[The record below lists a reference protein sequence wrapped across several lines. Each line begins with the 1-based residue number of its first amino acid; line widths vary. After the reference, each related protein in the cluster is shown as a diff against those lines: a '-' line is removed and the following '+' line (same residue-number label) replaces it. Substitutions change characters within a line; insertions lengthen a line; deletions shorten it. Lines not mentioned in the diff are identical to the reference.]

1 MAYPASSCLS
11 LRSALSSDFVVP
23 NNRRSQSAAGSEGPS
38 RTLTNKAAASP
49 SVRHELE
56 AEIALY
62 RHALE
67 KGREEFKAFAYAV
80 SHDLRAPLR
89 AIEGFSKILLED
101 FSKELSAEPQ
111 RFLNHIIANTQQLSS
126 QLDDLLKF
134 YRSSK
139 HEPTKIQVNPNAI
152 CQEILSELDGQL
164 SGVTVVQE
172 GLPRVLAD
180 PVQLRE
186 IFLQLLSNALKYS
199 AKSGK
204 PRIEIGARKEPGA
217 TTFFVRDNGIGFDTR
232 KAEKLFQVFQKM
244 HSPTDFPGNGIG
256 LAIAKRLVEA
266 HGGCI
271 SAEAEPGKGAVFCFS
286 LPAGNERLNS
296 PPKCAVTIG

>member
-1 MAYPASSCLS
+1 MRTASE
-11 LRSALSSDFVVP
+11 
-23 NNRRSQSAAGSEGPS
+23 RSQVGSPPNA
-38 RTLTNKAAASP
+38 TA
-49 SVRHELE
+49 RHELE
-56 AEIALY
+56 GEIALY

-67 KGREEFKAFAYAV
+67 QAREEFKAFAYAV

-101 FSKELSAEPQ
+101 FGKELSTEPQ
-111 RFLNHIIANTQQLSS
+111 RFLNHIVSNTQQLSS

-134 YRSSK
+134 YRASK
-139 HEPTKIQVNPNAI
+139 HEPTKIQVNPNEI
-152 CQEILSELDGQL
+152 CQEVLSEFDGKL
-164 SGVTVVQE
+164 SSISIVRGD
-172 GLPRVLAD
+172 LPAVLAD

-186 IFLQLLSNALKYS
+186 IFLQLISNAVKYS
-199 AKSGK
+199 AGSAR
-204 PRIEIGARKEPGA
+204 PTIEIGAKQEPGV
-217 TTFFVRDNGIGFDTR
+217 TTFFVRDNGVGFDRR

-244 HSPTDFPGNGIG
+244 HSANDFPGNGIG

-286 LPAGNERLNS
+286 LPAGKERLTSAPN
-296 PPKCAVTIG
+296 CAVLVK